1 MALTNIALE
10 ATIVANNKIFP
21 GWESIEIWREFG
33 NPTSYCKFTSAED
46 ENYSASYAVSPGDTA
61 QAFLCGIKVLDGYVM
76 SRQFAADKNTH
87 AVEIVVASKT
97 QSAIAATVKNNP
109 GQYMNQT
116 LSQIASAAA
125 ATAGLTVRM
134 TGDTSGTEIP
144 FERVSEHIGERL
156 IDFIGRLATWRNMH
170 VADDSNGSL
179 VLTRGSAGGAAAAML
194 VEGQNIESM
203 RLVESYDA
211 LVDRAAFTTQR
222 AGNDQ
227 TNGTASSQVFA
238 STTLSNYKGPQRQAL
253 YMGEQPA
260 SQQETQLR
268 LNHAVQLLQMDA
280 LEATITVPGWLRDDG
295 SLWISMVG
303 DAAPTPVTIFSPML
317 FPSTGGQGPSPGL
330 FVKGVK
336 HIQDN
341 QGGTRTEVICCI
353 QNGLANADKAAI

>member
-10 ATIVANNKIFP
+10 ATIVANGKIFP

-33 NPTSYCKFTSAED
+33 NPTSYCKFLAVED
-46 ENYSASYAVSPGDTA
+46 ENYAASYAVSPGDTA
-61 QAFLCGIKVLDGYVM
+61 QAFLCGLKVLDGYVM
-76 SRQFAADKNTH
+76 SRQFAADKSTH

-97 QSAIAATVKNNP
+97 QSAIAATVKNDP
-109 GQYMNQT
+109 GQYKGQT
-116 LSQIASAAA
+116 LMQIAQAAA
-125 ATAGLTVRM
+125 ATAGLSVRM
-134 TGDTSGTEIP
+134 TGDTSGADIP

-170 VADDSNGSL
+170 VVDDSNGSL
-179 VLTRGSAGGAAAAML
+179 VLTRGTVGGAAAAML

-203 RLVESYDA
+203 RLVENFDA
-211 LVDRAAFTTQR
+211 LVDRAAITTQQS
-222 AGNDQ
+222 GNDQ
-227 TNGTASSQVFA
+227 TYGTASSQVFA
-238 STTLSNYKGPQRQAL
+238 STNVANYKGPPRQAL
-253 YMGEQPA
+253 YVGEQPA
-260 SQQETQLR
+260 TQQEAQLR
-268 LNHAVQLLQMDA
+268 LNHVVQLLQMDS
-280 LEATITVPGWLRDDG
+280 LEATVTVPGWLRDDG
-295 SLWISMVG
+295 TLWISLVG

-353 QNGLANADKAAI
+353 QNGLANADKASV